1 MPQKLHSISSLYG
14 WRQVQASQPYRSR
27 RLVRE
32 HLGQENTMYEELSG
46 PGVIEWLN
54 VRYKTILPG
63 AETDGA
69 MSIVDSLCPVG
80 SGPPRHVHERE
91 DETFVILT
99 GECEFWLEGQTIVK
113 RPGESIFVPR
123 GREHT
128 FRVVG
133 VQPGRHLTI
142 LTPSGFEN
150 FFAEMA
156 QAGYRIPE
164 DMEQIGASAAR
175 HSLRFT
181 GPPLR
186 AE

>member
-1 MPQKLHSISSLYG
+1 MP
-14 WRQVQASQPYRSR
+14 
-27 RLVRE
+27 
-32 HLGQENTMYEELSG
+32 EELSG
-46 PGVIEWLN
+46 PGMIEWLG
-54 VRYKTILPG
+54 VRYKTILPS

-69 MSIVDSLCPVG
+69 ISIVDSLGPVD

-99 GECEFWLEGQTIVK
+99 GECEFWLEGQTII
-113 RPGESIFVPR
+113 RRAGESVFVPR

-133 VQPGRHLTI
+133 VQPSRHLTI
-142 LTPSGFEN
+142 LTPGGFEN

-156 QAGYRIPE
+156 QGGFRIPD
-164 DMEQIGASAAR
+164 DMEQISAAAAR
-175 HSLRFT
+175 HNLRFT
-181 GPPLR
+181 GPPLG